1 MRIVRQT
8 VTVNRITIEILGKK
22 VKKVTYPFI
31 IRSHLVE
38 IVQQVFC

>member
-22 VKKVTYPFI
+22 VKKVMYP
-31 IRSHLVE
+31 LY
-38 IVQQVFC
+38 